1 MLLKKN
7 TELKMSKIKFEIDNE
22 SAERI
27 TALYLKDYADYL
39 KKELREW
46 KKNPKSD
53 TNPNGYWLHPED
65 VAGNIRRVDII
76 TELLKDFSV

>member
-1 MLLKKN
+1 
-7 TELKMSKIKFEIDNE
+7 MSKIKFEIDNE

-76 TELLKDFSV
+76 TEILKDFSV

>member
-1 MLLKKN
+1 
-7 TELKMSKIKFEIDNE
+7 MSKIKFEIDNE